1 MMMGIHP
8 EGFTW
13 KLEPEECFT
22 APEVIL
28 VYSGKGLGKMTRTY
42 HDLYRN
48 HLIRS
53 PYLHRERPILIN
65 NWEATYFE
73 FDDKKLL
80 DIAREASKLGIEM
93 LVMDDGWFGKRNSDD
108 SSLGDWVVN
117 EEKIKG
123 GLHKLAEDVKKTGM
137 KFGIWVEPEMIS
149 PDSDLYKEHPDWAIQ
164 IPGRE
169 ITQSRAQY
177 VLDLSR
183 DEVVDEVYELS
194 LIHI

>member
-13 KLEPEECFT
+13 KVEPEECFT

-28 VYSGKGLGKMTRTY
+28 VYSGEGLGKMTRTY

-80 DIAREASKLGIEM
+80 DIAREAS
-93 LVMDDGWFGKRNSDD
+93 NS
-108 SSLGDWVVN
+108 
-117 EEKIKG
+117 
-123 GLHKLAEDVKKTGM
+123 
-137 KFGIWVEPEMIS
+137 
-149 PDSDLYKEHPDWAIQ
+149 
-164 IPGRE
+164 
-169 ITQSRAQY
+169 
-177 VLDLSR
+177 
-183 DEVVDEVYELS
+183 ELRCW
-194 LIHI
+194 